1 MPPADATSDYEK
13 ERGKPRPD
21 IAHSLAQTNLVFAT
35 RPFRAEY
42 TFASELTLRLNGR
55 RLVPD
60 LSVYPKRPTDYAHD
74 ELFLTE
80 PPLLAVLI
88 STTGQP
94 AEVLVE
100 QVRYMLAAGVA
111 SCWLVQPAMQAV
123 TIYTEGAAP
132 KTFSEGTLEDPAT
145 GIEVSVEEVFAS
157 A

>member
-1 MPPADATSDYEK
+1 MHTPEGLSDYEQ

-21 IAHSLAQTNLVFAT
+21 VPHSFTQTNLVFAT
-35 RPFRAEY
+35 AAHHSKYSFV
-42 TFASELTLRLNGR
+42 SELTLRLNGR

-60 LSVYPKRPTDYAHD
+60 LCVYPKRPVDYTRD

-80 PPLLAVLI
+80 PPLLAALI

-94 AEVLVE
+94 LEALTEQARYLV
-100 QVRYMLAAGVA
+100 AAGVQ
-111 SCWLVQPAMQAV
+111 SCWLVQPAMQ
-123 TIYTEGAAP
+123 TITVYAKDSAP

-145 GIEVSVEEVFAS
+145 GIEVEVDEVFAS